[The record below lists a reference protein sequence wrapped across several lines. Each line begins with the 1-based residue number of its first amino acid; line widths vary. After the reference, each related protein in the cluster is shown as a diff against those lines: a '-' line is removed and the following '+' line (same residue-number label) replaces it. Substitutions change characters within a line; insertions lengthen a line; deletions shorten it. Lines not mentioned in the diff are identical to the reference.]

1 MATDGSPWAGI
12 SVQAQGP
19 NVSHRELFMKWLEDL
34 KEVPKSATFWQDD
47 HGQVTY
53 LSVTSFLPYVSGI
66 QIP

>member
-1 MATDGSPWAGI
+1 M
-12 SVQAQGP
+12 
-19 NVSHRELFMKWLEDL
+19 ELEDL
-34 KEVPKSATFWQDD
+34 KEVTKSATFWQDD